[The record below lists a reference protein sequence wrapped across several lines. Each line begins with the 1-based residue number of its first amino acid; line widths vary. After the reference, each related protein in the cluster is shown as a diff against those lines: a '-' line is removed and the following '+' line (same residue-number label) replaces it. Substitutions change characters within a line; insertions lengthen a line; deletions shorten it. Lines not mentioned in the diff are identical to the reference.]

1 MAQIT
6 AFGYVTEDL
15 IPKQSQTKQPYVS
28 FHLKERIGTGRWQ
41 IFQVWIW
48 GNDVARITRLGINKG
63 SIVWISGTLEI
74 VDCTSNQGKEKAKV
88 LKVYCKDFG
97 FLPSKK
103 QFGQIAAQEAGSYS
117 PDRIPVP
124 QEIDGDRMALPE

>member
-63 SIVWISGTLEI
+63 SIV
-74 VDCTSNQGKEKAKV
+74 
-88 LKVYCKDFG
+88 
-97 FLPSKK
+97 
-103 QFGQIAAQEAGSYS
+103 
-117 PDRIPVP
+117 
-124 QEIDGDRMALPE
+124 